1 MHGLPVSKIRSLH
14 RNEIGVNLRF
24 DFSNNTKKPAKIC
37 SARGNTTKYYL
48 GRQLE
53 EKKIPGFLNKRSK
66 SGVACLV

>member
-1 MHGLPVSKIRSLH
+1 MHWLPVTKIRSMQ
-14 RNEIGVNLRF
+14 RNNNGVNLRS

-48 GRQLE
+48 GRQPK
-53 EKKIPGFLNKRSK
+53 KKIPGFLNKRSK